1 MCCQAKTKIPT
12 GCCGVREET
21 LKQLQWPQ
29 QKELQ
34 APKERKLV
42 LQYWRPCPV
51 KLKLQLTWLVDASQV
66 PQGLLLKVLSS
77 HTTRNKKRLQIIL
90 KVLHCKNR
98 SSDDGGSD
106 WELWRKYQHDE
117 EESDEDS
124 NSDSE
129 EALTTVGAPATRPS
143 TRLVDSINPSPEALE
158 QLTKLVDDGN

>member
-77 HTTRNKKRLQIIL
+77 HTRR
-90 KVLHCKNR
+90 R
-98 SSDDGGSD
+98 FSDDGGSD